1 MPRPPIKNKP
11 CSQRVSP
18 NCSGV
23 TAFSVISV
31 ISSVGLKQRVQ
42 KTSKAV
48 HVCTECFAV
57 IAASGNSAMSESYRD
72 AIETFT
78 RRGIAIPANPYIE
91 ATDENKKL
99 ANLVFEVRGLPL
111 KSAASALADQKWK
124 KWREKRKRLIES

>member
-78 RRGIAIPANPYIE
+78 RRGIAIPANPYSVE
-91 ATDENKKL
+91 KL